1 MCKLLR
7 LAFYAQYSAL
17 GVHKFYY
24 MYQINDFEIMVQ
36 TLSDSKTL
44 LLIITT

>member
-7 LAFYAQYSAL
+7 LAFYAQYNAL

-24 MYQINDFEIMVQ
+24 IYQINDFEIMVQ
-36 TLSDSKTL
+36 IMSDSKTL
-44 LLIITT
+44 LLMITT